1 MKKLALPIAIT
12 SLVALALAQSTSS
25 SSSSSK
31 NGSASSQAGSSA
43 SSSSSGQRSVGSNA
57 SGGSSHAGG
66 ALAINGTVYAVTLS
80 GSAYERDQESQVVW
94 RQHNQFWD
102 RLANAGT
109 LILGGELPTVPG
121 EMFLVQGQSEE
132 QVTALVAKD
141 PLVSNKLAEA
151 DVRLYKITRTV
162 NAR

>member
-1 MKKLALPIAIT
+1 MKKLALPIAIS

-25 SSSSSK
+25 SNSTSK
-31 NGSASSQAGSSA
+31 NGSASSQASSSA
-43 SSSSSGQRSVGSNA
+43 NSSSSGQRSVGSNS

-66 ALAINGTVYAVTLS
+66 ALSVNGTVYAVTLR
-80 GSAYERDQESQVVW
+80 GAAYERDQDSPVVW

-109 LILGGELPTVPG
+109 LVIGGELPTVPG

-132 QVTALVAKD
+132 QVSALVAKD
-141 PLVSNKLAEA
+141 PLVSNKLADAE
-151 DVRLYKITRTV
+151 VRLYKITRTL